1 MKKSI
6 VILLALICLLGLSG
20 CNKKSMDYIIEH
32 EPNIK
37 GIVEETD
44 ENYILISLE
53 SDGEEC
59 QVSLDVENK
68 DSMTHFKIGDE
79 VVVYYDGNI
88 AESDPLQINKVYAIV
103 LTTPA
108 ERSTN
113 NNS

>member
-1 MKKSI
+1 MKKI
-6 VILLALICLLGLSG
+6 ITIILPLIYILCFTG
-20 CNKKSMDYIIEH
+20 CNNRSMDYIIEH
-32 EPNIK
+32 EPNIR

-53 SDGEEC
+53 PDGENC

-88 AESDPLQINKVYAIV
+88 AESDSLQINTVYAIV
-103 LTTPA
+103 LSMPA
-108 ERSTN
+108 ERSVN